1 VSILFYKNDFKKTKF
16 NQKKLNKSCG
26 SVMSSKVSKPSYV
39 SLDQRTH
46 VLHRPD
52 MYIGNVKNVVMD
64 FYGAE
69 YFSKEDNKEDKKED
83 KLIIR
88 DDDDDSEK
96 DIFISKK
103 RGEINSGLHRIFI
116 EVLSNAIDNV
126 WRSSSTDTKCTK
138 IKVDITEKGMIT
150 VWNDGLSI
158 PVEVNEETGL
168 YNPEMIFGKLLTS
181 SNYDDNEERMTSGRN
196 GAGSKCLGQDVIVPL
211 FSGKNTKAKDVK
223 MGDILIGDDGTP
235 RKINNIIKG
244 TGKMYEVS
252 QSLGESY
259 IVNEEH
265 ILTLHMPD
273 HKVIFWNT
281 EKKGWSVLWWNKKEN
296 KINSKSISAYKPEI
310 SCPECG
316 IKLCGNLNRHYK
328 RIHKELKPPKKDRKS
343 PITNPVEFLNNSE
356 EVEKIE
362 KARLEL
368 EEFCKSIDDD
378 NTFDISVKDYINL
391 NKFTQNRLAGV
402 RGKCVVWE
410 KKEVLIDPYILGLW
424 LGDGDNTGY
433 GFTSDK
439 ENDPEVMDYIEE
451 WGKSNDCNV
460 KKGNRYHFG
469 FSSISNFRK
478 RGYSPLTKL
487 LKNYNLF
494 KNKHIPQDYLINDR
508 ETRLK
513 VLAGIIDTDGTV
525 QRDGTRISIS
535 QGMNHE
541 QLTKDIIYLTRSLG
555 LCCHYTIKKTS
566 WRWKGELKKGLCY
579 NINISGNGVQDIPTR
594 IFRKKCNPPKS
605 INTSK
610 TTGIIRI
617 KDIGDGDFVGFD
629 IDGNKRFVINDFT
642 VTHNCTNVFSKE
654 FSVKLFDT
662 HTGHQY
668 VQSWKNNMSEKDK
681 PKITSPKQKNGY
693 TQISFLPDFEKFGVS
708 ELSKDMKSIFFKN
721 IVDTA
726 MITGIQVYYNGNK
739 IPVKSMKDYAMF
751 YYNNLEEDDKDNLNM
766 VYIESSDSK
775 VVLCPNLK
783 NDGFSQISF
792 VNGIETF
799 HGGIHVDTWTNAIL
813 SPVLEKINSSI
824 KKGGSSL
831 TLRDIKSYFRIFIK
845 CDVPNPSFSS
855 QEKSYLNSP
864 NVSQPNVE
872 NKNINAIMKW
882 SVIDKIRDM
891 VKGKELNALK
901 KIEKKKGFV
910 KIEGLDPANLA
921 GSKNSQQ
928 CSLILCEGDSAKTF
942 AVKGIQTGVGGRK
955 GRDYFGIY
963 PLRGKVLNVR
973 NSNVASITKNKEI
986 GDIIKALNLK
996 YGVDYK
1002 DDDIY
1007 DSLYYGRIIILT
1019 DSDVDGYHICGLL
1032 LNFFHKLFPSLIERN
1047 PSFITCMRT
1056 PIVRI
1061 YYPKTDIAFYTL
1073 EDFKKY
1079 QEQNPNKKGDV
1090 KYFKGLGTNN
1100 NKEIETSFGKK
1111 MIEFVKD
1118 DKTDDT
1124 MDKVFSSKCSDQRKT
1139 WLRDYN
1145 PSKDVELVSKNPVQ
1159 LLGISDFLDKEMI
1172 KFSIDDCKR
1181 SIPGVMDGLKESQ
1194 RKILYAT
1201 FIKNLKNSGKT
1212 MKVAQLAGFVAE
1224 KTNYHHGEQCLFETI
1239 TKLAH
1244 DFVGSNNIPLLY
1256 RDGQFGGR
1264 IAGGKDAANARYIYT
1279 KLDVMTR
1286 LIFREEDDD
1295 LLVHLYDD
1303 GDKVEP
1309 IYFVPIIPMILV
1321 NGCTAGIGTG
1331 WSSQVPCYNP
1341 TDIIREIREW
1351 LYNKDNKIDED
1362 EEKEENQEKDMIPW
1376 YRGFNGVIEKVSRN
1390 KYITKGLME
1399 KKMVRNV
1406 SKIIVNELP
1415 IYLWIDKFKES
1426 VEDLVE
1432 SKKIKGYK
1440 NNSSDVVVSFELDE
1454 IKDTEFECNEDTLGL
1469 TATLST
1475 NNMVLFN
1482 NKGEITKYESVY
1494 DILNEFCGVR
1504 YEFYVK
1510 RREYIISDLSHCLL
1524 IVKNKMRFLKEVMDE
1539 SLIIKDV
1546 DEDVLIKEMQK
1557 RGYYKNDKNDN
1568 DYGYMLNMNIRSF
1581 TKQKLLTLEK
1591 EIEDLE
1597 NKLDIVKKTSP
1608 SEMWLSELNEL
1619 EQQYRRYI

>member
-1 VSILFYKNDFKKTKF
+1 
-16 NQKKLNKSCG
+16 
-26 SVMSSKVSKPSYV
+26 MSSSISKPSYV

-52 MYIGNVKNVVMD
+52 MYIGNIKNVVID
-64 FYGAE
+64 FYGAD
-69 YFSKEDNKEDKKED
+69 YVKVKKDESEND
-83 KLIIR
+83 SNEEKKVVIK
-88 DDDDDSEK
+88 DDDDEEK

-103 RGEINSGLHRIFI
+103 RGDINSGLHRIFI

-126 WRSSSTDTKCTK
+126 WRSSLTDTKCTK
-138 IKVDITEKGMIT
+138 IKVDITDKGMISI
-150 VWNDGLSI
+150 WNDGLTI

-181 SNYDDNEERMTSGRN
+181 SNYDDKEERMTSGKN
-196 GAGSKCLGQDVIVPL
+196 GAGSKCIGQDVIVPL
-211 FSGKNTKAKDVK
+211 FSGKNIKAKDVK
-223 MGDILIGDDGTP
+223 MDDILIGDDGLP

-244 TGKMYEVS
+244 RGKMYEVS

-259 IVNEEH
+259 IVNEDH

-281 EKKGWSVLWWNKKEN
+281 QKKGWSVLWWNKEDK
-296 KINSKSISAYKPEI
+296 KINTKYISAQKYEI
-310 SCPECG
+310 NCPECG
-316 IKLCGNLNRHYK
+316 VKLFGNLNRHYK
-328 RIHKELKPPKKDRKS
+328 RMHKDLKAPKKERKS
-343 PITNPVEFLNNSE
+343 PTINPMELLNNQE

-368 EEFCKSIDDD
+368 EEFCKNIDDD
-378 NTFDISVKDYINL
+378 NTFDISIKEYMSL
-391 NKFTQNRLAGV
+391 NKTTQGRLAGV
-402 RGKCVVWE
+402 RGQCVMWD

-424 LGDGDNTGY
+424 LGDGDHTGY
-433 GFTSDK
+433 GFTSDR

-460 KKGNRYHFG
+460 KKGVRYHFR
-469 FSSISNFRK
+469 FSSISNFGKKGSR
-478 RGYSPLTKL
+478 PLTKL
-487 LKNYNLF
+487 LKEYNLF

-525 QRDGTRISIS
+525 MRDGSRIQIS

-541 QLTKDIIYLTRSLG
+541 QLSLDIIYLARSLG
-555 LCCHYTIKKTS
+555 FCCHHSINKTS
-566 WRWKGELKKGLCY
+566 WRWKGELKTGLCHT
-579 NINISGNGVQDIPTR
+579 INISGEGVKDIPTR
-594 IFRKKCNPPKS
+594 ILRKKCNPPKS
-605 INTSK
+605 HNTSK

-617 KDIGDGDFVGFD
+617 KDIDEGDFVGFD

-668 VQSWKNNMSEKDK
+668 VQTWKNNMSEKDK
-681 PKITSPKQKNGY
+681 PKITSPKQTKGY
-693 TQISFLPDFEKFGVS
+693 TQISFLPDFEKFGVT
-708 ELSKDMKSIFFKN
+708 ELSEDMRSLLFKN

-726 MITGIQVYYNGNK
+726 MITGVAVYYNGNK
-739 IPVKSMKDYAMF
+739 LPFKSMKDYAML
-751 YYNNLEEDDKDNLNM
+751 YYNNLSEDEKDVLNM
-766 VYIESSDSK
+766 VYIDSSESNCK

-799 HGGIHVDTWTNAIL
+799 QGGIHVDTWVNAIL
-813 SPVLEKINSSI
+813 NPVLEKINTTI
-824 KKGGSSL
+824 KRGGSSL
-831 TLRDIKSYFRIFIK
+831 TLRDVKSYFRIFIK
-845 CDVPNPSFSS
+845 CEVPNPTFSS
-855 QEKSYLNSP
+855 QEKSYLTGP
-864 NVSQPNVE
+864 NVKTPVIE
-872 NKNINAIMKW
+872 NKHINAVMKW
-882 SVIDKIRDM
+882 SVIDKIKDM
-891 VKGKELNALK
+891 VKGKEMSALK

-921 GSKNSQQ
+921 GTKNSQQ

-986 GDIIKALNLK
+986 GDVIKALNLK

-1002 DDDIY
+1002 DDDVF

-1032 LNFFHKLFPSLIERN
+1032 LNFFHKLFPTLIERN
-1047 PSFITCMRT
+1047 PAFITCMRT

-1061 YYPKTDIAFYTL
+1061 YYPKTDISFYTL
-1073 EDFKKY
+1073 DDFKKY
-1079 QEQNPNKKGDV
+1079 QKQNPNKKGDV

-1124 MDKVFSSKCSDQRKT
+1124 MDKVFSSKCSDQRKL
-1139 WLRDYN
+1139 WLKEYN
-1145 PSKDVELVSKNPVQ
+1145 PENGVEIVSKNPVQ
-1159 LLGISDFLDKEMI
+1159 FLGISDFLDREMI

-1181 SIPGVMDGLKESQ
+1181 SIPCVMDGFKESQ

-1201 FIKNLKNSGKT
+1201 FVKNLRNSGKT
-1212 MKVAQLAGFVAE
+1212 MKIAQLAGFVAE

-1279 KLDVMTR
+1279 KLDVLTR
-1286 LIFREEDDD
+1286 FIFREEDDD

-1309 IYFVPIIPMILV
+1309 VYFMPIIPMILV

-1341 TDIIREIREW
+1341 LEIIAEIKNWLSEREDD
-1351 LYNKDNKIDED
+1351 KKSED
-1362 EEKEENQEKDMIPW
+1362 KDMSPW
-1376 YRGFNGVIEKVSRN
+1376 YRGFNGVIEKVGKN
-1390 KYITKGLME
+1390 KYVTKGIIE
-1399 KKMVRNV
+1399 KKMVRNSQKV
-1406 SKIIVNELP
+1406 SVTELP
-1415 IYLWIDKFKES
+1415 VYLWIDKFKES

-1432 SKKIKGYK
+1432 EKKIKGYK
-1440 NNSSDVVVSFELDE
+1440 NNSSDVVINFEIDE
-1454 IKDTEFECNEDTLGL
+1454 IKEGEFQCTDESLGL
-1469 TATLST
+1469 VSTLST

-1482 NKGEITKYESVY
+1482 KNGEITKYESVY

-1504 YEFYVK
+1504 YEYYVK
-1510 RREYIISDLSHCLL
+1510 RKEYILQELRNKLL
-1524 IVKNKMRFLKEVMDE
+1524 VLENKMKFLESVMDE

-1546 DEDVLIKEMQK
+1546 DENELIKELEK
-1557 RGYYKNDKNDN
+1557 RKYYKVKDEGDDEGSYK
-1568 DYGYMLNMNIRSF
+1568 YLLNMNIRSF
-1581 TKQKLLTLEK
+1581 TKQRLETLKKDLEK
-1591 EIEDLE
+1591 VDSEI
-1597 NKLDIVKKTSP
+1597 DIMEKITP
-1608 SEMWLSELNEL
+1608 SNMWFREL
-1619 EQQYRRYI
+1619 EELEISYKKLY

>member
-1 VSILFYKNDFKKTKF
+1 
-16 NQKKLNKSCG
+16 
-26 SVMSSKVSKPSYV
+26 MSSDRSNISKPSYV

-52 MYIGNVKNVVMD
+52 MYIGSVKNSFVD

-69 YFSKEDNKEDKKED
+69 YKGKKKDKNEDEDDEKKVVIKDDEDEDKE
-83 KLIIR
+83 IT
-88 DDDDDSEK
+88 
-96 DIFISKK
+96 ISKK
-103 RGEINSGLHRIFI
+103 SGEINSGLHRIFI

-138 IKVDITEKGMIT
+138 IKIEITDKGMIT

-181 SNYDDNEERMTSGRN
+181 SNYDDKEERMTSGKN
-196 GAGSKCLGQDVIVPL
+196 GAGVKCIGQDVIVPL
-211 FSGKNTKAKDVK
+211 FSGKNVKAKDVK
-223 MGDILIGDDGTP
+223 IGDILIGDDGTP
-235 RKINNIIKG
+235 RKINNIING
-244 TGKMYEVS
+244 RGKMYDVS

-281 EKKGWSVLWWNKKEN
+281 EKKGWSVLWWNKEEK
-296 KINSKSISAYKPEI
+296 KINTKYISTQKSEI
-310 SCPECG
+310 NCSECG

-328 RIHKELKPPKKDRKS
+328 RMHKDLTVPKKDRKS
-343 PITNPVEFLNNSE
+343 PIINPNELLNNPQ

-368 EEFCKSIDDD
+368 EEFCKSINDD
-378 NTFDISVKDYINL
+378 NTFDISIKEYMSL
-391 NKFTQNRLAGV
+391 NKTTQGRLAGV
-402 RGKCVVWE
+402 RGQCVMWD
-410 KKEVLIDPYILGLW
+410 KKKVLIDPYILGLW
-424 LGDGDNTGY
+424 LGDGDHTGY
-433 GFTSDK
+433 GFTSDR
-439 ENDPEVMDYIEE
+439 ENDPEVIDYIEE

-460 KKGNRYHFG
+460 KKGARYHFR
-469 FSSISNFRK
+469 FSSISNFGK
-478 RGYSPLTKL
+478 KGSQPLTKL
-487 LKNYNLF
+487 LKEYNLF

-525 QRDGTRISIS
+525 MRDGSRIQIT

-541 QLTKDIIYLTRSLG
+541 QLSLDIIYLARSLG
-555 LCCHYTIKKTS
+555 FCCHHSINKTS
-566 WRWKGELKKGLCY
+566 WRWKGELKKGLCHT
-579 NINISGNGVQDIPTR
+579 INISGKGVQDIPTR
-594 IFRKKCNPPKS
+594 IPRKKCNPTKS

-617 KDIGDGDFVGFD
+617 KDIDEGDFVGFD

-654 FSVKLFDT
+654 FSVKLFDP

-668 VQSWKNNMSEKDK
+668 VQTWRNNMSEKDK
-681 PKITSPKQKNGY
+681 PKITSPKQKTGY
-693 TQISFLPDFEKFGVS
+693 TQISFMPDFERFGVT
-708 ELSKDMKSIFFKN
+708 ELSDNIRSLFFKN

-726 MITGIQVYYNGNK
+726 MLTGIGVYYNGNK
-739 IPVKSMKDYAMF
+739 IPVKSIKDYAML
-751 YYNNLEEDDKDNLNM
+751 YYNNYTEEEKDNVSM
-766 VYIESSDSK
+766 VYIDSPDSK
-775 VVLCPNLK
+775 VILCPNLK

-799 HGGIHVDTWTNAIL
+799 HGGIHVDMWLNAIL
-813 SPVLEKINSSI
+813 QPILEKVNTSI
-824 KKGGSSL
+824 KKGGSTL

-845 CDVPNPSFSS
+845 CDLPNPAFSS
-855 QEKSYLNSP
+855 QEKSYLTSP
-864 NVSQPNVE
+864 NVKTPVIE
-872 NKNINAIMKW
+872 NKHINAILKW
-882 SVIDKIRDM
+882 SVIDKIKDM
-891 VKGKELNALK
+891 VKGKELTALK

-921 GSKNSQQ
+921 GSKNSHQ

-973 NSNVASITKNKEI
+973 NSNVTSITKNKEI

-996 YGVDYK
+996 YGVDYN

-1032 LNFFHKLFPSLIERN
+1032 LNFFHKLFPTLIERN

-1061 YYPKTDIAFYTL
+1061 YYQKTDIAFYTL
-1073 EDFKKY
+1073 DDFKKY
-1079 QEQNPNKKGDV
+1079 QQQNPNKKGDV

-1118 DKTDDT
+1118 ENTDDT
-1124 MDKVFSSKCSDQRKT
+1124 MEKVFSSKCSDQRKT
-1139 WLRDYN
+1139 WLKEYN
-1145 PSKDVELVSKNPVQ
+1145 PSKDTEIVSKNPVQ
-1159 LLGISDFLDKEMI
+1159 FLGISDFLDKEMI

-1181 SIPGVMDGLKESQ
+1181 SIPCVMDGFKESQ
-1194 RKILYAT
+1194 RKILYAI
-1201 FIKNLKNSGKT
+1201 FLKNLKYSGKT

-1224 KTNYHHGEQCLFETI
+1224 KTNYHHGEQCLLSTI
-1239 TKLAH
+1239 TGMAQ

-1256 RDGQFGGR
+1256 RDGQYGSR
-1264 IAGGKDAANARYIYT
+1264 IAGGKDAASGRYIFT
-1279 KLDVMTR
+1279 KMDILTR
-1286 LIFREEDDD
+1286 FIFREEDDD
-1295 LLVHLYDD
+1295 LLCHLYDD

-1309 IYFVPIIPMILV
+1309 VYFMPIIPMILV

-1341 TDIIREIREW
+1341 KDIVSEIRIW
-1351 LYNKDNKIDED
+1351 LNKFDVDQD
-1362 EEKEENQEKDMIPW
+1362 DKEEQEDKDMIPW
-1376 YRGFNGVIEKVSRN
+1376 YRGFNGVIEKIAKN
-1390 KYITKGLME
+1390 KYITKGL
-1399 KKMVRNV
+1399 N
-1406 SKIIVNELP
+1406 P
-1415 IYLWIDKFKES
+1415 ISCIFFVFPL
-1426 VEDLVE
+1426 
-1432 SKKIKGYK
+1432 
-1440 NNSSDVVVSFELDE
+1440 
-1454 IKDTEFECNEDTLGL
+1454 
-1469 TATLST
+1469 A
-1475 NNMVLFN
+1475 
-1482 NKGEITKYESVY
+1482 
-1494 DILNEFCGVR
+1494 
-1504 YEFYVK
+1504 
-1510 RREYIISDLSHCLL
+1510 IS
-1524 IVKNKMRFLKEVMDE
+1524 
-1539 SLIIKDV
+1539 
-1546 DEDVLIKEMQK
+1546 
-1557 RGYYKNDKNDN
+1557 
-1568 DYGYMLNMNIRSF
+1568 
-1581 TKQKLLTLEK
+1581 
-1591 EIEDLE
+1591 
-1597 NKLDIVKKTSP
+1597 
-1608 SEMWLSELNEL
+1608 
-1619 EQQYRRYI
+1619 

>member
-1 VSILFYKNDFKKTKF
+1 
-16 NQKKLNKSCG
+16 
-26 SVMSSKVSKPSYV
+26 MSSNISNISKPSYV

-52 MYIGNVKNVVMD
+52 MYIGNIKNVSMD

-69 YFSKEDNKEDKKED
+69 YIKNKKDDKNEENEEK
-83 KLIIR
+83 KVVIK
-88 DDDDDSEK
+88 DDDDEEK
-96 DIFISKK
+96 EIYISKK

-126 WRSSSTDTKCTK
+126 WRSSLTDTKCTK
-138 IKVDITEKGMIT
+138 IKVDITDKGMIT
-150 VWNDGLSI
+150 VWNDGLTI

-181 SNYDDNEERMTSGRN
+181 SNYDDKEERMTSGKN
-196 GAGSKCLGQDVIVPL
+196 GAGVKCLGQDVIIPL
-211 FSGKNTKAKDVK
+211 FSGKNVKAKDVK
-223 MGDILIGDDGTP
+223 IDDILIGDDGTP

-244 TGKMYEVS
+244 RGKMYEVS

-273 HKVIFWNT
+273 HKVIFWNNQY
-281 EKKGWSVLWWNKKEN
+281 KGWSVLWWNKEEK
-296 KINSKSISAYKPEI
+296 KINTKYIGTQKSEI
-310 SCPECG
+310 NCPECG

-328 RIHKELKPPKKDRKS
+328 RMHKDLKVPKKDRKS
-343 PITNPVEFLNNSE
+343 PIINPNELLNNPQ

-378 NTFDISVKDYINL
+378 NTFDISIKEYMNL
-391 NKFTQNRLAGV
+391 NKTTKGRLAGV
-402 RGKCVVWE
+402 RGQCVMWD

-424 LGDGDNTGY
+424 LGDGDHTGY

-460 KKGNRYHFG
+460 KKGHRYHFR
-469 FSSISNFRK
+469 FSSISNFGK
-478 RGYSPLTKL
+478 KGSQPLTKL
-487 LKNYNLF
+487 LKEYNLF

-525 QRDGTRISIS
+525 MRDGSRIKIS

-541 QLTKDIIYLTRSLG
+541 QLSLDIIYLARSLG
-555 LCCHYTIKKTS
+555 FCCHHTINKTS
-566 WRWKGELKKGLCY
+566 WRWKGELKTGLCHT
-579 NINISGNGVQDIPTR
+579 INISGNGVQDIPTR
-594 IFRKKCNPPKS
+594 IPRKKCNPTKS

-617 KDIGDGDFVGFD
+617 KDIDEGDFVGFD

-668 VQSWKNNMSEKDK
+668 VQSWRNNMSEKDK
-681 PKITSPKQKNGY
+681 PKITSPKQTKGY
-693 TQISFLPDFEKFGVS
+693 TQISFLPDFEKFGVT
-708 ELSKDMKSIFFKN
+708 ELSEDMRSLFFKN

-726 MITGIQVYYNGNK
+726 MITGVAVYYNGNK
-739 IPVKSMKDYAMF
+739 LPFKSMKDYAML
-751 YYNNLEEDDKDNLNM
+751 YYNNLSEDEKDVLNM
-766 VYIESSDSK
+766 VYIDSSESSCK

-799 HGGIHVDTWTNAIL
+799 HGGVHVDTWVNAIL
-813 SPVLEKINSSI
+813 SPVLEKINTTI

-831 TLRDIKSYFRIFIK
+831 TLRDVKSYFRIFIK
-845 CDVPNPSFSS
+845 CEVPNPTFSS
-855 QEKSYLNSP
+855 QEKSYLTGP
-864 NVSQPNVE
+864 NVKTPVVE
-872 NKNINAIMKW
+872 NKHINAVMKW
-882 SVIDKIRDM
+882 SVIDKIKDM
-891 VKGKELNALK
+891 VKGKEMSALK

-921 GSKNSQQ
+921 GTKNSQQ

-986 GDIIKALNLK
+986 GDVIKALNLK

-1002 DDDIY
+1002 DDDVF

-1032 LNFFHKLFPSLIERN
+1032 LNFFHKLFPTLIERN

-1073 EDFKKY
+1073 DDFKKY
-1079 QEQNPNKKGDV
+1079 QQQNQNKKGDV

-1118 DKTDDT
+1118 DKTDET
-1124 MDKVFSSKCSDQRKT
+1124 MDKVFSSKCSDQRKV
-1139 WLRDYN
+1139 WLKEYN
-1145 PSKDVELVSKNPVQ
+1145 PSNDVEIVSKNPVQ
-1159 LLGISDFLDKEMI
+1159 FLPISDFLDREMI

-1181 SIPGVMDGLKESQ
+1181 SIPCVMDGFKESQ

-1201 FIKNLKNSGKT
+1201 FVKNLRNSGKT

-1279 KLDVMTR
+1279 KLDVLTR

-1309 IYFVPIIPMILV
+1309 VYFIPIIPMILV

-1341 TDIIREIREW
+1341 IEIIGEIKKWLSERESDS
-1351 LYNKDNKIDED
+1351 KED
-1362 EEKEENQEKDMIPW
+1362 DKDMSPW
-1376 YRGFNGVIEKVSRN
+1376 YRGFNGVIEKVGKN
-1390 KYITKGLME
+1390 KYVTKGIIE
-1399 KKMVRNV
+1399 KKIVRNV
-1406 SKIIVNELP
+1406 QKVNVSELP
-1415 IYLWIDKFKES
+1415 VYLWIDKFKES

-1432 SKKIKGYK
+1432 EKKIKGYK
-1440 NNSSDVVVSFELDE
+1440 NNSSDVVINFEIDE
-1454 IKDTEFECNEDTLGL
+1454 TKDGEFECTEESLGL
-1469 TATLST
+1469 VSTLST
-1475 NNMVLFN
+1475 NNIVLFN
-1482 NKGEITKYESVY
+1482 KNGEITKYESVY
-1494 DILNEFCGVR
+1494 DILSEFCGVR

-1510 RREYIISDLSHCLL
+1510 RKEYIIKELRHKLL
-1524 IVKNKMRFLKEVMDE
+1524 VLKNKIKFLMSVMDE
-1539 SLIIKDV
+1539 SLIIKDI
-1546 DEDVLIKEMQK
+1546 DEDDLIKELEK
-1557 RGYYKNDKNDN
+1557 RKYYKVKDDGDEQGSYK
-1568 DYGYMLNMNIRSF
+1568 YLLNMNIRSF
-1581 TKQKLLTLEK
+1581 TKQRLESLK
-1591 EIEDLE
+1591 KDIEKVE
-1597 NKLDIVKKTSP
+1597 NELDIMEKTTP
-1608 SEMWLSELNEL
+1608 SEMWLKEL
-1619 EQQYRRYI
+1619 EELEVSYKKLY